1 MDINLQPEASQ
12 LLQWREER
20 KLSFLGTLLN
30 PDGTIIP
37 SELEAARDRWRKTRT
52 VRTYYGDIIEL
63 PRQMSEWDVCS
74 GSLRAFYAQ
83 YPECVNTVAYSP
95 GEPFIEALARQ
106 AEEVKRDRTLDIQ
119 RRMIVHIEFQQWHLL
134 QQDINDIFAVD
145 PLNRP
150 HRPPTP
156 EEWSIPETAFP
167 EEEGEMD
174 NEDGAAGNS
183 TTAPFQPFDP
193 DFDWGTLRRSPD
205 VSIKVKIKKEE

>member
-12 LLQWREER
+12 LLQWRAEG

-83 YPECVNTVAYSP
+83 YPECVNTFAYSP

-106 AEEVKRDRTLDIQ
+106 SEEVKRDRTLDIQ

-156 EEWSIPETAFP
+156 
-167 EEEGEMD
+167 
-174 NEDGAAGNS
+174 
-183 TTAPFQPFDP
+183 
-193 DFDWGTLRRSPD
+193 
-205 VSIKVKIKKEE
+205 

>member
-12 LLQWREER
+12 LLQWREEG

-63 PRQMSEWDVCS
+63 PRQMSEWDVNS

-106 AEEVKRDRTLDIQ
+106 SEEVKRDQTLDIQ

-145 PLNRP
+145 PLNQ
-150 HRPPTP
+150 TP
-156 EEWSIPETAFP
+156 EEWSIPETAFS

-205 VSIKVKIKKEE
+205 VSIKVEIKKEE